1 MNAKDVKCP
10 ICGTV
15 NRSLDL
21 DETDGWMECKSCHNA
36 VQILKY
42 AKSRRVPVYQ
52 MADCNLLIPVEQE
65 KIEGEWRCWRIGRF
79 TLGIAQTVRRR

>member
-21 DETDGWMECKSCHNA
+21 DETDGWMECESCHNA

-42 AKSRRVPVYQ
+42 AKSRRSGISDGRLQSPHS
-52 MADCNLLIPVEQE
+52 VEQE

>member
-21 DETDGWMECKSCHNA
+21 DE
-36 VQILKY
+36 ILPMMLLLGCWGTLLLGPVVSLRY
-42 AKSRRVPVYQ
+42 ALPLIYCVPR
-52 MADCNLLIPVEQE
+52 LLEMIVGLTG
-65 KIEGEWRCWRIGRF
+65 KR
-79 TLGIAQTVRRR
+79 